1 MLSGSD
7 LVKIAAVIC
16 LTAICITALN
26 KGIDSALV
34 GMVAGAIGGIVGYSV
49 KRASKNYK
57 RERE

>member
-7 LVKIAAVIC
+7 LVKITAIIC
-16 LTAICITALN
+16 LAIICITALN

-34 GMVAGAIGGIVGYSV
+34 SAVSAIVGGIAGYSM
-49 KRASKNYK
+49 KRVSKSFK